1 MVGSDRY
8 RRRRKGGLGTVQTL
22 PNSMVSW
29 PHEKKKKNTT
39 KKKSANSTCSCPLTP
54 KEVPE
59 NLNHL
64 ELYVVH
70 FNHNLENNI
79 LALLFNNF

>member
-29 PHEKKKKNTT
+29 PHEKKKKNFAMGL
-39 KKKSANSTCSCPLTP
+39 SDPWSR
-54 KEVPE
+54 PE
-59 NLNHL
+59 IQSKNYEGFGDAYDDDKYRDLRR
-64 ELYVVH
+64 EW
-70 FNHNLENNI
+70 EWER
-79 LALLFNNF
+79 

>member
-29 PHEKKKKNTT
+29 PDEKKKKHHE
-39 KKKSANSTCSCPLTP
+39 KKSANSTCSCPLTP
-54 KEVPE
+54 KEVLE

-64 ELYVVH
+64 KLYIMH
-70 FNHNLENNI
+70 FNHNLKNNI
-79 LALLFNNF
+79 LTLLFNNF